1 MVAKCVISNAN
12 SLRWFDQVQA
22 PCEKQ
27 TSKAVSRRPIRIHG
41 QNISSKGKARTL
53 HSPWIQ
59 FPFQLLVDLGRK
71 APQKKP
77 GPMFTVMTTC

>member
-27 TSKAVSRRPIRIHG
+27 TFKAVSRRPIRIHG
-41 QNISSKGKARTL
+41 QNISSKGKAEPYIAAGFNFRSSYWLTQEEKPRKKNRGL
-53 HSPWIQ
+53 CSPS
-59 FPFQLLVDLGRK
+59 
-71 APQKKP
+71 
-77 GPMFTVMTTC
+77 